1 MTEFCRMRANFTVIL
16 NFFLLQMASASVDLN
31 YHITISEPQ
40 THYAEVRITVSNF
53 KSDKLHF
60 SMPVWTPGSYLVRE
74 FEKSVEDVK
83 AVSGDIDVP
92 VKRISKNTWECDTKK
107 FKTLAFI
114 YRVYA
119 YEFSVRTSFID
130 ADHAFLHNTS
140 IFMMVEQFKNS
151 KGTLSIRK
159 PGEWKRISTSLDPG
173 KTSSEFLFE
182 NYDLLADSPIEIG
195 NHEVLK
201 FTAGG
206 VPHEAAIIGRSNIDT
221 VRFKKDLQRV
231 CESMTGI
238 FGEHP
243 SKRYV
248 FFVQN
253 QEAGG
258 GGLEHLNSCCV
269 VIPRWNWSDVKK
281 YQAFLGL
288 CAHEYFHLWN
298 VKRLRPIELGPFD
311 YGRENYTRQLWV
323 AEGITSYYDEMEI
336 LKMGWIKPAEYV
348 GALEAYVNA
357 LENRPGVKVQSLAES
372 SYDAWVKE
380 YRQNEN
386 SKNTTI
392 SYYQK
397 GLVISMLLDAR
408 IVVMSGGKRN
418 LDDLLRELYNN
429 YYKKL
434 GRGFSEKEFMQA
446 AEKVAGASLGSFFD
460 DYLYSVK
467 TPDYE
472 KIMGEIGISVKQTQ
486 VEMKELGITT
496 ALENGKTMVKFTLR
510 GSSAYTGGINV
521 NDELTSI
528 NGVKVNNNADEVLRQ
543 LAYAAE
549 LQVEVMRGGLTRVI
563 AMPFAPYF
571 QVHYDLILP
580 EVLSPEQQLLFNKW
594 ARR

>member
-1 MTEFCRMRANFTVIL
+1 M
-16 NFFLLQMASASVDLN
+16 
-31 YHITISEPQ
+31 
-40 THYAEVRITVSNF
+40 RITVSNF

-60 SMPVWTPGSYLVRE
+60 SLPVWTPGSYLLRE

-83 AVSGDIDVP
+83 AISGEIEVP
-92 VKRISKNTWECDTKK
+92 LKKISKNTWECDTKK
-107 FKTLAFI
+107 FKTLVFS

-140 IFMMVEQFKNS
+140 VFMLVEEYKNS
-151 KGTLSIRK
+151 PGTVSIRK
-159 PGEWKRISTSLDPG
+159 PAEWKQISTSLEHGFSASTFVFD
-173 KTSSEFLFE
+173 
-182 NYDLLADSPIEIG
+182 NYDLLADSPIEMG
-195 NHEVLK
+195 NHELLK

-206 VPHEAAIIGRSNIDT
+206 VPHEVAIIGKSNIDT
-221 VRFKKDLQRV
+221 ARFTKDLQRI

-248 FFVQN
+248 FFIQN
-253 QEAGG
+253 QETGG

-281 YQAFLGL
+281 YHSFLGL

-298 VKRLRPIELGPFD
+298 VKRLRPIELGPFN
-311 YGRENYTRQLWV
+311 YHQENYTRQLWV

-380 YRQNEN
+380 YRPNEN

-408 IVVMSGGKRN
+408 IVVLSAGKRN
-418 LDDLLRELYNN
+418 LDDLLRDLYNN

-434 GRGFSEKEFMQA
+434 GRGFSEKEFIQA
-446 AEKVAGASLGSFFD
+446 AEKVAGASLGSFFN

-472 KIMGEIGISVKQTQ
+472 TILGQIGISVKQTQ

-496 ALENGKTMVKFTLR
+496 ALENGKTLVKFTLR
-510 GSSAYTGGINV
+510 GSSGYTGGINV
-521 NDELTSI
+521 NDELISL
-528 NGVKVNNNADEVLRQ
+528 NGVKVNNNADEILKQ
-543 LAYAAE
+543 LGYPAE
-549 LQVEVMRGGLTRVI
+549 LQVELSRGGLLRELKI
-563 AMPFAPYF
+563 AYAPYM

-580 EVLSPEQQLLFNKW
+580 EVLSLEQQLLFNKW